1 MTRDLL
7 AGHAGAQYTC
17 PPQIF
22 NHRLYEWSAFTD
34 SAVS

>member
-1 MTRDLL
+1 M

-17 PPQIF
+17 ELRIF
-22 NHRLYEWSAFTD
+22 NHCLYEWSAFTD